1 MSIRHL
7 TKVNVRVFLLS
18 MLAACLMLPYIDSDR
33 IAAQGSSPVAAYAFD
48 EGTGGTAG
56 DGSGNGRVG
65 TLVNATWI
73 GTGKYGGALSFNGTS
88 ALVTIPNAP
97 ALQLTTAMTLEA
109 WVNPTTVTG
118 GWRDVI
124 YKGYDNYLLMGMS
137 GSGSPPAGGGL
148 FAGNSVLTFG
158 TAPLAVNTWTHLA
171 TTYDGTAIRLFV
183 NGVQVSSLPRTGPLG
198 TSSSPLQIGGDTF
211 DGQHFAGLIDE
222 VRVYNTALPAAQ
234 IQSDMTTP
242 VGVGGG
248 PGPDTQAPT
257 APSNLGATAVSGN
270 QINLTWTAA
279 TDNVGVTGYRVE
291 RCQGV
296 GCTTFA
302 QVGTPAGTSFND
314 TGLTAATSYSY
325 RVRAADAVPNL
336 GPYSSTASAT
346 TPATPDT
353 QAPTAPSNL
362 GATAT
367 SPSQINLTW
376 TAATDN
382 VGVTGYRVER
392 CQGVGCT
399 TFAQVGTPAG
409 TSFSDTGLAATTSYS
424 YRVRAADAVPNL
436 GPYSSTASATTPA
449 TPDTEVPTAPSN
461 LGATAVSGNQINL
474 TWTAATDNVGV
485 TGYRVERCQGVG
497 CATFA
502 QVGTPAGTN
511 FNDTG

>member
-1 MSIRHL
+1 M
-7 TKVNVRVFLLS
+7 
-18 MLAACLMLPYIDSDR
+18 
-33 IAAQGSSPVAAYAFD
+33 AAYAFD
-48 EGTGGTAG
+48 EGIGGTAG

-65 TLVNATWI
+65 TLVNATWT

-124 YKGYDNYLLMGMS
+124 YKGNDNYLLMGMS

-336 GPYSSTASAT
+336 GPYS
-346 TPATPDT
+346 
-353 QAPTAPSNL
+353 NI
-362 GATAT
+362 G
-367 SPSQINLTW
+367 
-376 TAATDN
+376 
-382 VGVTGYRVER
+382 ER
-392 CQGVGCT
+392 DD
-399 TFAQVGTPAG
+399 AG
-409 TSFSDTGLAATTSYS
+409 S
-424 YRVRAADAVPNL
+424 R
-436 GPYSSTASATTPA
+436 
-449 TPDTEVPTAPSN
+449 
-461 LGATAVSGNQINL
+461 
-474 TWTAATDNVGV
+474 
-485 TGYRVERCQGVG
+485 
-497 CATFA
+497 
-502 QVGTPAGTN
+502 
-511 FNDTG
+511 